1 MTLPDAIDH
10 PVNGN
15 GERQVTDMK
24 TVCDRLLLAIV
35 HQSPADRKDAGFAI
49 ALTSPT
55 PGAGVSHITRVLIDS
70 LSKGR
75 GGIAI
80 SVDCWHLQHNHS
92 STDAAIRA
100 RQKPVNG
107 VWQLEESKAFQQ
119 NWHSIQE
126 NVAASLDQLRRE
138 FSYVLID
145 CASLKDSPDALR
157 IAPLVD
163 GVVLVIEANRTQRQQ
178 IVHAERSIELARGRI
193 LGHVLNKRSYVIPD
207 WLSQRMEAVGM

>member
-1 MTLPDAIDH
+1 MIPEAIEYSA
-10 PVNGN
+10 NGN
-15 GERQVTDMK
+15 GERQVTEIK

-35 HQSPADRKDAGFAI
+35 HQSPGDRKDAGFAI

-100 RQKPVNG
+100 RQKPING

-163 GVVLVIEANRTQRQQ
+163 GVVLVIEANRKQRQQ